1 MKDISHRLEGI
12 LNVSDLM
19 VLRLGRRVGDM
30 VNKGITKDDLVAY
43 MVGARD
49 DFAESRGNNA

>member
-1 MKDISHRLEGI
+1 
-12 LNVSDLM
+12 M

-30 VNKGITKDDLVAY
+30 ENKGITKDDLVAY

-49 DFAESRGNNA
+49 DFREN

>member
-1 MKDISHRLEGI
+1 MTNIRLSDIIYDR
-12 LNVSDLM
+12 VM

-30 VNKGITKDDLVAY
+30 ENEELTKDDLVAY

-49 DFAESRGNNA
+49 DFPES